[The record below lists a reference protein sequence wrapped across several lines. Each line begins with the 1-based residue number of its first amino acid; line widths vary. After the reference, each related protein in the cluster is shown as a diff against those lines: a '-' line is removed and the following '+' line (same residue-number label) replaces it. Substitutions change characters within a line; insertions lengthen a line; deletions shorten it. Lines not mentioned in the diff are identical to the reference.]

1 MDRDESPSR
10 VLVTGAGSPSGI
22 GWATVASLAR
32 QGHRVVANDFEEGPL
47 VELRDTLRAEGC
59 RHDVEVLV
67 ADVAEAERFE
77 ERVRELTAVEG
88 LTGLVANAGVANRR
102 TLGELGR
109 DAWLRVMDV
118 NFGGV
123 LHAVRGA
130 ESALRASGGAVVAV
144 SSIMGPRWGWS
155 GHGHYAASKGAIEGL
170 VRSLAIELGGD
181 GVRVNAVAP
190 GFINTAQS
198 TAPDQAGSAERLA
211 QIEPFVPL
219 GRVGRADDVAR
230 VIEFL
235 LGEGARYV
243 TGQAIVVDGGLTL
256 GNMRPAF
263 V

>member
-32 QGHRVVANDFEEGPL
+32 GGHRVVANDVEEGPL
-47 VELRDTLRAEGC
+47 IELRDTLRAEGV

-67 ADVAEAERFE
+67 ADVSEAERFE
-77 ERVRELTAVEG
+77 ERIRELTAVEG
-88 LTGLVANAGVANRR
+88 LTGLVANAGIANRR
-102 TLGELGR
+102 ILGELRR

-190 GFINTAQS
+190 GFITTAQS

-211 QIEPFVPL
+211 RIEPFVPL